1 MNNDS
6 SQQHF
11 EDDSID
17 FGELFGRLK
26 RGLPMILGL
35 AALGLALAAGA
46 YYVGGQFLS
55 VTTNTRVVF
64 SFTGFEKGEYPDKS
78 KFSPDDLR
86 APDNIA
92 EALKRKGL
100 ATTEE
105 TQAQVRAALSVE
117 AIIPDSIIKERD
129 KLRAA
134 GQTPRLY
141 VPDEYTLTL
150 TLPRKFPMSPR
161 EREVLLSEIVTVYQ
175 ETFHRTYVAMPLNFG
190 KSFEDLNGADFYDY
204 DLVLNRDVQNI
215 LSFLGEK
222 AKDARAF
229 RSARTNL
236 SFSDLLRQ
244 AQLFSEIRV
253 NEVLGLIRRD
263 GLSRDRE
270 LSLVKMDYYLKTLG
284 EQERA
289 AIEQEKV
296 VVELLK
302 QTREREQNYTLG
314 VKSSVEQQRANSL
327 VVDQGL
333 VDSLLVNDAY
343 NLLVRKT
350 LEASLKTRAIQSEK
364 AIFQERRD
372 KMADFAKANLKPRID
387 KIALF
392 QKSLSELRTIYKA
405 LMSDIQLTYNDFQQQ
420 QFGDAV
426 RISMQ
431 TKTQSFYRSLALAGI
446 AGLGIGGALGLGLAL
461 LGLGGGR
468 LSAKR

>member
-35 AALGLALAAGA
+35 AALGLALTAGA
-46 YYVGGQFLS
+46 YYIGGERQS

-64 SFTGFEKGEYPDKS
+64 SFTGSEKGEYPDKS
-78 KFSPDDLR
+78 KFSVDDLR

-100 ATTEE
+100 EAKV
-105 TQAQVRAALSVE
+105 TQTQIRAALSVE

-129 KLRAA
+129 KLRAT

-372 KMADFAKANLKPRID
+372 KMADFAKANLKQSID
-387 KIALF
+387 QIALF

-431 TKTQSFYRSLALAGI
+431 TKTQSFYRSLAMAGI

-461 LGLGGGR
+461 VGLGGG